1 MFSLKVCC
9 FWSSLKLTSLV
20 YIFGQ
25 KENYMKKAK
34 KLKFKIFLC
43 IFRVNAFKI
52 LTSVSYP

>member
-34 KLKFKIFLC
+34 NLNSKFSFV
-43 IFRVNAFKI
+43 FFG
-52 LTSVSYP
+52 